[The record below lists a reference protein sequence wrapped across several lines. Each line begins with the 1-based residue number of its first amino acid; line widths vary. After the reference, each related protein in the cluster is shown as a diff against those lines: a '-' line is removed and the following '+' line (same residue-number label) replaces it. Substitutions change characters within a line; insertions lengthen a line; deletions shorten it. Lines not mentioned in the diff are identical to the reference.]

1 MTEPIGYGIDVSHF
15 QTPLQVKAC
24 AGKVSFVMVRA
35 SFGSALKDDR
45 CVEHVRA
52 ARSIGAK
59 VGLYH
64 FFRPSQSV
72 RDQFAVLCEMAELAG
87 IGEGDIVP
95 ALDIERD
102 PFDDT
107 IPDHPH
113 GRDVDPSW
121 SEPAMYLS
129 DMIVERFGD
138 CIAYVTHREWAA
150 MGSPDWVLD
159 RPLWTAHY
167 TSAAAPSTPGGK
179 QATIW
184 QHRVGLFDPNGPGGY
199 FEHDRPQ
206 IDQSRLYLP
215 LSLITRPKLSG
226 DDRERTEGLVALT
239 TAQ

>member
-1 MTEPIGYGIDVSHF
+1 MAPIGYGIDVSHF
-15 QTPLQVKAC
+15 QAPLQVKAC

-35 SFGSALKDDR
+35 SFGAALKDDR
-45 CVEHVRA
+45 CVDHVQA
-52 ARSIGAK
+52 ARTIGVA

-72 RDQFAVLCEMAELAG
+72 RAQFNVLCEMAELAG
-87 IGEGDIVP
+87 IHEGDIVP

-102 PFDDT
+102 PFDGE
-107 IPDHPH
+107 H
-113 GRDVDPSW
+113 GRDVDRGW
-121 SEPAMYLS
+121 SEPAMYLT

-138 CIAYVTHREWAA
+138 CIAYVTHREWQA

-167 TSAAAPSTPGGK
+167 TNAAVPSTPGGK

-206 IDQSRLYLP
+206 IDQDRLYLP
-215 LSLITRPKLSG
+215 LPLIAHA
-226 DDRERTEGLVALT
+226 EN
-239 TAQ
+239 TA